1 MKILKPIIALLT
13 IVLVVIACQ
22 KEYSLDTAKNPG
34 ALATGSLKDSL
45 GDCQPIVINGKYV
58 VDSTLQATTHY
69 VTVQVNVDTIGNYV
83 ISNDV
88 QNGYSFKDSGYFST
102 PGLKTITLKGSGK
115 PIQAATS
122 AFTVTFDTSYCM
134 FQITATGA
142 GTGGGGGGGGGGST
156 DTTNTNLTA
165 WQFTEGTKTQNGPFY
180 DVFRDTSYSAGYL
193 LTMIG
198 YTPATA
204 DSALEIDILFPSTG
218 PAPGTYST
226 TSAGAFYYDDY
237 TNQASPTTIYEAD
250 PTVTGANISIV
261 VTSYNATTKIIQGTF
276 TGTAKNKAGATVT
289 ITGGK
294 FKGKVR

>member
-58 VDSTLQATTHY
+58 VDSTLKATTHY

-83 ISNDV
+83 IYTDV
-88 QNGYSFKDSGYFST
+88 QNGYSFKDSGYFSKT
-102 PGLKTITLKGSGK
+102 GLQTVTLKGSGK

-122 AFTVTFDTSYCM
+122 SFTVTFDTSYCM
-134 FQITATGA
+134 FQITATGISS
-142 GTGGGGGGGGGGST
+142 GGGGGGGGST
-156 DTTNTNLTA
+156 DTTNTNVTA
-165 WQFTEGTKTQNGPFY
+165 WQFTEGAKTQNGPFY

-193 LTMIG
+193 LTMVG

-204 DSALEIDILFPSTG
+204 DSVLEIDVLFPSTG
-218 PAPGTYST
+218 PATGTYST
-226 TSAGAFYYDDY
+226 TSAAAFYYDDY
-237 TNQASPTTIYEAD
+237 TVQASPATIYEAD
-250 PTVTGANISIV
+250 PTVTGTNMSIV

-276 TGTAKNKAGATVT
+276 TGTAKNKAGTIVT